1 MGAHLFSLRRFP
13 IGMQT
18 CGLATEVKEPIM
30 HPSHP
35 KSVQL
40 DLFGPPDD
48 GRPLDTPR
56 WRSLPDRT
64 RRRATVLMARMLLE
78 HRGNQAEEAE
88 AGTGEESSDV

>member
-1 MGAHLFSLRRFP
+1 
-13 IGMQT
+13 
-18 CGLATEVKEPIM
+18 M

-48 GRPLDTPR
+48 ERLPDTPR

-78 HRGNQAEEAE
+78 HRGDRGGVAE
-88 AGTGEESSDV
+88 AGTGQTHRGGESGDV